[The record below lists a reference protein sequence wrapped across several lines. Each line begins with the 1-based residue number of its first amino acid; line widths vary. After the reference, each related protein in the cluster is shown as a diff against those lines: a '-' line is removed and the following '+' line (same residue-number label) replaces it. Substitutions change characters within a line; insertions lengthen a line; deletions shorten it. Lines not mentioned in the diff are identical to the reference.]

1 MQYRWLIALMI
12 VVAGCGDDPDT
23 ESFEGAWR
31 LTSANA
37 QPLPTASNLF
47 EGRMWLAGVFQLA
60 GDGGSF
66 DWCWE
71 DTATSTQI
79 STSNYVV
86 LNPISGE
93 RVEVSYF
100 GRRESVP
107 DTATVSGGTLTLRA
121 RSVAVGGAVNGIDVL
136 KFVRMTGE
144 VPAACSLAP

>member
-12 VVAGCGDDPDT
+12 LVPGCGDDPNT

-31 LTSANA
+31 LTSANS
-37 QPLPTASNLF
+37 QPLPAPSNLF
-47 EGRMWLAGVFQLA
+47 QDRMWVAGVLQLA

-66 DWCWE
+66 DWCLE
-71 DTATSTQI
+71 DIATSAHS
-79 STSNYVV
+79 STSDYVV

-100 GRRESVP
+100 GRREPVP
-107 DTATVSGGTLTLRA
+107 DTATVIGNTLRFRA
-121 RSVAVGGAVNGIDVL
+121 RAVAVGGAVSGIDVL
-136 KFVRMTGE
+136 TFTRVAGD